1 MRAQSWER
9 ELYWGR
15 SGEVPKEAQR
25 TSGTGQQAG
34 GEGVGRTCPAERT
47 EGAEGVVSPR
57 GNCMEN

>member
-1 MRAQSWER
+1 MRAQIWER

-15 SGEVPKEAQR
+15 SGEVPEEAQR
-25 TSGTGQQAG
+25 QAGLASRGG

-47 EGAEGVVSPR
+47 EGAEGVVSPH

>member
-1 MRAQSWER
+1 MRVQSWER

-15 SGEVPKEAQR
+15 SGEVPEEAQR
-25 TSGTGQQAG
+25 QAGLASRGG

-47 EGAEGVVSPR
+47 EGAEGVVSPH